1 MKVYIGT
8 DMEGVNG
15 VVTREHTHRDGREH
29 DRARVWLTEEV
40 NAAVAGALDAGAT
53 EIVVEDGHGTCRNI
67 LPDLL
72 HPRARLITGQVT
84 SLPPSMVHGLDG
96 SFDAV
101 MFIGYHARAGT
112 PNANLDHTSWSQTVR
127 HVRVNGQEVG
137 ETSIMSAYA
146 GYHGV
151 PTVCVSGDDKLGLE
165 MDELQP
171 EVEQAIVKQ
180 ALGRYVCE
188 MLPIEEGRALIREKA
203 RRGIERRAEIKPFA
217 FDAPR
222 HPRTRIPAPALRR
235 PRRPGAHLRADRRRD
250 GGSHLVRL
258 PDPVQHLRRDVRDLR
273 DRPAGERALITA
285 FGVRRPAFG
294 SSYSRLMAHVSR
306 PWSFP

>member
-15 VVTREHTHRDGREH
+15 VVTREHTPREGREH
-29 DRARVWLTEEV
+29 DRARAWLTEEI

-53 EIVVEDGHGTCRNI
+53 EIAVEDGHGTCRTI

-101 MFIGYHARAGT
+101 LFIGYHARAGT

-151 PTVCVSGDDKLGLE
+151 PAVCVSGDDKLGRE

-203 RRGIERRAEIKPFA
+203 RRGIERRKEIKPFA
-217 FDAPR
+217 FA
-222 HPRTRIPAPALRR
+222 APATLELEFLH
-235 PRRPGAHLRADRRRD
+235 PLYADLAA
-250 GGSHLVRL
+250 LVPTCEQTGPEKVAVTSSDYL
-258 PDPVQHLRRDVRDLR
+258 TLFNTFAVMC
-273 DRPAGERALITA
+273 ATSAIALQSNA
-285 FGVRRPAFG
+285 R
-294 SSYSRLMAHVSR
+294 
-306 PWSFP
+306 

>member
-1 MKVYIGT
+1 MKIYIGT

-29 DRARVWLTEEV
+29 DRARAWLTEEV
-40 NAAVAGALDAGAT
+40 NAAVGGALDAGAT
-53 EIVVEDGHGTCRNI
+53 EIVVEDGHGSCRNI

-84 SLPPSMVHGLDG
+84 SLPPSMVHGLDA

-146 GYHGV
+146 GYYGV
-151 PTVCVSGDDKLGLE
+151 PTVCVSGDDKLGRE

-171 EVEQAIVKQ
+171 EVERAIVKQ

-203 RRGIERRAEIKPFA
+203 RRGIERRSEIKPFA
-217 FDAPR
+217 FGTPSTLELEFL
-222 HPRTRIPAPALRR
+222 HPLFADLAALVPTCEQTGVERV
-235 PRRPGAHLRADRRRD
+235 AVTSADYLTLFNTFAVMCAT
-250 GGSHLVRL
+250 S
-258 PDPVQHLRRDVRDLR
+258 
-273 DRPAGERALITA
+273 AIALQA
-285 FGVRRPAFG
+285 NR
-294 SSYSRLMAHVSR
+294 
-306 PWSFP
+306 